1 MKEETKKLFDS
12 YVIPSYGRLP
22 LAFVRGHGA
31 WLYDENGNKYL
42 DMYPG
47 WGVNIIGHCHPAVV
61 DAIREQAGRL
71 MHVPNNYHLPL
82 QGELAQA
89 IIGHSFPGKVFFS
102 NSGAEANE
110 GALKLARK
118 WGFER
123 GKYKFIT
130 MENSFHG
137 RTLGT
142 LSATGQVKYQE
153 GFGPLV
159 PGFSYVP
166 FGDAAAV
173 ENAMDGET
181 CAVMVEPIQGEGG
194 VNVAPAEY
202 FRELRRICDEAECLL
217 IFDEVQT
224 GVGRTGE
231 WFGYQWLDVQPDV
244 MTLAKALGG
253 GVPIGAFVAASHV
266 ADVLQPGTH
275 ASTYGGN
282 PLVCAAAL
290 AVIDTLEKESGL
302 ARAQKL
308 QNIFMDKTQ
317 ALCETYDMIKEYRGA
332 GTMFGIE
339 LTIPGQPVV
348 DYCLQKH
355 VLVNCTHNTV
365 LRFLTSVFL
374 TEEEIDSAFG
384 ALQEALESVSA

>member
-1 MKEETKKLFDS
+1 MKKETKKLFDS

-22 LAFVRGHGA
+22 LVFVRGHGA
-31 WLYDENGNKYL
+31 WLYDESGNKYL

-47 WGVNIIGHCHPAVV
+47 WGVNIVGHCHPAVV
-61 DAIREQAGRL
+61 DAIREQAGKL
-71 MHVPNNYHLPL
+71 MHVPNNYHSPL

-89 IIGHSFPGKVFFS
+89 LISRSFPGKVFFS

-118 WGFER
+118 WGSDR

-142 LSATGQVKYQE
+142 LSATGQAKYRE

-159 PGFSYVP
+159 PGFTYVP
-166 FGDAAAV
+166 FGDSGAV
-173 ENAMDGET
+173 QNAIDEET

-231 WFGYQWLDVQPDV
+231 WFGYQWLDVQPDI

-282 PLVCAAAL
+282 PLVCAASL
-290 AVIDTLEKESGL
+290 AVIDTLAKEGGL

-317 ALCETYDMIKEYRGA
+317 VLCETYDVIKEYRGA

-348 DYCLQKH
+348 DYCLRKN

-374 TEEEIDSAFG
+374 TEEEIDIAFG
-384 ALQEALESVSA
+384 ALQEALEHVSR

>member
-1 MKEETKKLFDS
+1 
-12 YVIPSYGRLP
+12 
-22 LAFVRGHGA
+22 
-31 WLYDENGNKYL
+31 
-42 DMYPG
+42 
-47 WGVNIIGHCHPAVV
+47 
-61 DAIREQAGRL
+61 
-71 MHVPNNYHLPL
+71 
-82 QGELAQA
+82 
-89 IIGHSFPGKVFFS
+89 
-102 NSGAEANE
+102 
-110 GALKLARK
+110 
-118 WGFER
+118 
-123 GKYKFIT
+123 

-142 LSATGQVKYQE
+142 LSATGQAKYRE

-166 FGDAAAV
+166 FGDAEAV
-173 ENAMDGET
+173 RNAVDEET

-194 VNVAPAEY
+194 VNVAPVEY

-231 WFGYQWLDVQPDV
+231 WFGYQWLDVEPDV

-290 AVIDTLEKESGL
+290 AVLDTLEHERGL

-317 ALCETYDMIKEYRGA
+317 VLCETYDIIKEYRGA

-339 LTIPGQPVV
+339 LTVPGQPVV
-348 DYCLQKH
+348 DACLQKN
-355 VLVNCTHNTV
+355 VLVNCTHTTV

-374 TEEEIDSAFG
+374 TEEEIDIAFG
-384 ALQEALESVSA
+384 ALEEALESVNAG